1 MTEVDTEE
9 HLSMRILQTAA
20 LAAVILGASVIC
32 SAGIAVDTPSTTGA
46 KFYFVNLKDGA
57 TVSEPL
63 KVIFGLSSMGSAPA
77 GTENEGTGQQHLFI
91 YRPEFG
97 QEP

>member
-1 MTEVDTEE
+1 
-9 HLSMRILQTAA
+9 MRILQTAA

-46 KFYFVNLKDGA
+46 KYYFVNLKDGA

-63 KVIFGLSSMGSAPA
+63 KVNFGLSSVGSAPA
-77 GTENEGTGQQHLFI
+77 GTENEGTDQQHLFI